1 MEGVLNL
8 ANRILKVVL
17 DEIRPPSLLLDIMRL
32 LTRIMTYFLLECSHV
47 KFCKLFRHGLLE
59 NAALRQ
65 LILQVNSLHLCL
77 LTLVLFLNKI
87 VGELSF
93 VCLLVVKA
101 LLTMLDST
109 NIRITMTD
117 HTLKVIDSNSKRT
130 LVRMLF

>member
-65 LILQVNSLHLCL
+65 LILQVNSL
-77 LTLVLFLNKI
+77 LTLVLFLHKI